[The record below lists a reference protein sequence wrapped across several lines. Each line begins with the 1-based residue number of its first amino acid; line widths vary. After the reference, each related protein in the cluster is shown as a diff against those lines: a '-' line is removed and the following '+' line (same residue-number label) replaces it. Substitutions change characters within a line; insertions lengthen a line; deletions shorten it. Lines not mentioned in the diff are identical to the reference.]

1 MTLTRIL
8 DSFNAL
14 EAALWFIALLS
25 FFRAKVR
32 RELPALGLFFAA
44 SLVGPTIFLA
54 LRLGAHRLP
63 FSSRL
68 IYAIYYYSWWPL
80 YIVSIFAAFF
90 SIQQIIRSA
99 LAPLPGL
106 SSLGVL
112 FFRWAGLLSVV
123 IAITAHLA
131 DVQELGVAKWVTRLL
146 VSFALCMCL
155 FEVSLLSLLALTSR
169 LLGLT
174 FRSRVF
180 GVSLGLASLGIIQFF
195 NLAFTSDGKTVI
207 SGIGVACELVTL
219 ATLMMLIFY
228 ILRPEPERGMLAVEK
243 ASTLMRWN
251 EIVREMGVGPPLPVE
266 RIPNFM
272 EEVETLVERIMR
284 NNAVE
289 GV

>member
-1 MTLTRIL
+1 VNLTHIL
-8 DSFNAL
+8 DGFNAL
-14 EAALWFIALLS
+14 EAALWTFALLS
-25 FFRAKVR
+25 FLRTKVR
-32 RELPALGLFFAA
+32 HELPALGVFFAA
-44 SLVGPTIFLA
+44 SLVSPAVFLI
-54 LRLGAHRLP
+54 LRFGADRLP
-63 FSSRL
+63 ISPRL
-68 IYAIYYYSWWPL
+68 VYDIYFYSWWPL
-80 YIVSIFAAFF
+80 YILSTLAAFF

-112 FFRWAGLLSVV
+112 FFRWAGFLSVV

-131 DVQELGVAKWVTRLL
+131 DLQELGVTRWVTRLL

-180 GVSLGLASLGIIQFF
+180 GVSLGLALLGIIQFF
-195 NLAFTSDGKTVI
+195 NLAFTSEGKNVV
-207 SGIGVACELVTL
+207 SGVSIGCELVTV

-228 ILRPEPERGMLAVEK
+228 ILRPEPQRGMLAAEK

-266 RIPNFM
+266 RVPNFM

-289 GV
+289 DI